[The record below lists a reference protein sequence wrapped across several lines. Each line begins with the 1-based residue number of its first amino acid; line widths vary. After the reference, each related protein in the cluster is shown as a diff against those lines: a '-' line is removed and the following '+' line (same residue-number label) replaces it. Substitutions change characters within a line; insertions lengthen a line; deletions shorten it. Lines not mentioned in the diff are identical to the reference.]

1 MSLSLVSLGSE
12 HLIKS
17 HSSCKGCLEM
27 KGDSVQVYF
36 VNHTRFLCMY
46 MCGWGGACGYTCLC
60 ERVAHVHGCQ
70 GTTSVVSTRCHAL
83 FFEAE
88 SFTGLGLTR

>member
-1 MSLSLVSLGSE
+1 MSLSLVSHGSE

-36 VNHTRFLCMY
+36 VNLTRFLCMY
-46 MCGWGGACGYTCLC
+46 MCGWG
-60 ERVAHVHGCQ
+60 VHVGIHVCVRESHMCMDARGQ
-70 GTTSVVSTRCHAL
+70 PQLSVLDAMH
-83 FFEAE
+83 FIF
-88 SFTGLGLTR
+88 